1 MLLQTLKLFITS
13 MILQLT
19 TSTNVASQRNGDIIF
34 LAFKAKTKNFILKS
48 F

>member
-13 MILQLT
+13 IILQLT
-19 TSTNVASQRNGDIIF
+19 TSANVSSVWNGDTL
-34 LAFKAKTKNFILKS
+34 LAFKAKTENFILKS